1 MDCIDLHV
9 LSRRLQSQAPQV
21 RRQLHRDTTF
31 QDSIERHVSVSMLRL
46 DRDQYTRPIEKKVRA
61 EHHPSEPEEVEAK
74 GTGPTHPTR

>member
-9 LSRRLQSQAPQV
+9 QSRRLRSQAPPV
-21 RRQLHRDTTF
+21 RKQLHRDTTF

-46 DRDQYTRPIEKKVRA
+46 DRDQCTRPIERKVR
-61 EHHPSEPEEVEAK
+61 EGPHPSEPEEVEAK